1 MSIASALLGIGIAL
15 TSVGGLGSIFAL
27 VNLLVEFDMGDA
39 QEWKRARDLMV
50 IMAAALSVGGF
61 LLGLTIPAVQS

>member
-1 MSIASALLGIGIAL
+1 MSIASALLGLGIAL

-27 VNLLVEFDMGDA
+27 INLFVEFDMGDELA
-39 QEWKRARDLMV
+39 RRRARNLMV
-50 IMAAALSVGGF
+50 VTAAVFSVGGF